1 VSTTTTFWWL
11 FLLPFLSLSQAERRR
26 ESAEGKEGR
35 KEGRKKR
42 KIRLKLYATHP
53 IPLHLAQ
60 TTDSL

>member
-1 VSTTTTFWWL
+1 LRFDIYR
-11 FLLPFLSLSQAERRR
+11 ERDLGLRNFHQ
-26 ESAEGKEGR
+26 EMEGKEGR